1 MVGAAQKKNG
11 PVREKTGPFAS
22 LVGSVVT
29 TWEGTR
35 SLPEVE
41 VGRKS
46 SEAVL
51 PLVLVA
57 IMLEARDA
65 QTGHA

>member
-35 SLPEVE
+35 SLPEV
-41 VGRKS
+41 VRRRL
-46 SEAVL
+46 EAVL